1 MGAGKSSV
9 GRRLAKTLSVP
20 FADADSEIEAA
31 AGLTVKEIFEKLG
44 EAEFRRGERQVI
56 ARLLKNKPHVLAT
69 GGGAFMDAETREL
82 IREKA
87 ISIWLKA
94 DLPLLMER
102 VSRRDTRPLLDTDN
116 PTQVMEDLIA
126 KRHPIYAT
134 ADITVNSVDGPHE
147 VVVGA
152 IIESLNAYLT
162 EHEDI

>member
-9 GRRLAKTLSVP
+9 GRRLAKSLGIP

-56 ARLLKNKPHVLAT
+56 ARLLKDDPHVLAT
-69 GGGAFMDAETREL
+69 GGGAFMDPETRDL
-82 IREKA
+82 IKEKA
-87 ISIWLKA
+87 VSIWLKA
-94 DLPLLMER
+94 DLDLLMER

-116 PTQVMEDLIA
+116 PRQVMEDLIA
-126 KRHPIYAT
+126 KRHPVYAT
-134 ADITVNSVDGPHE
+134 ADITVDSVDGPHE
-147 VVVGA
+147 VVVDA

-162 EHEDI
+162 EQETE